1 MKGAEAP
8 GWEVG
13 ACPEASALVKQPTP
27 FPSCEV
33 EAMAELMTARLAELV
48 SVRLSDGRRVP
59 LPNSAD
65 EVHVSNRRGEQCE
78 AEGQQH

>member
-48 SVRLSDGRRVP
+48 SARLSDGRCVFRMLRTEVP
-59 LPNSAD
+59 APLQNTFASL
-65 EVHVSNRRGEQCE
+65 RT
-78 AEGQQH
+78 